1 MSKPKLIEQIENAG
15 GVFVATYN
23 TTTYQE
29 IKNAYDSGKD
39 VLLYHSGKIYG
50 LAQIPDGTTVL
61 WFYDRI
67 GSAPYATTYNVCYG
81 VDTTNTWFADTG
93 FCGKV
98 PTSLYLESN
107 GSTTAISSS
116 SRYYR
121 PILVS
126 TSEPTASDG
135 NIGDIWIQYDAN

>member
-1 MSKPKLIEQIENAG
+1 MAKPKLIEQIENAG

-29 IKNAYDSGKD
+29 IKDAYDSGKD
-39 VLLYHSGKIYG
+39 VLLYYSGKIYE

-67 GSAPYATTYNVCYG
+67 GSAPYATTYDVCYG
-81 VDTTNTWFADTG
+81 VDKTNTWFTDSSW
-93 FCGKV
+93 CSKV
-98 PTSLYLESN
+98 PDALYLESK
-107 GSTTAISSS
+107 GITTDISSS
-116 SRYYR
+116 QRYYR

-126 TSEPTASDG
+126 TAEPTASDG
-135 NIGDIWIQYDAN
+135 NIGDIWIQYEG